1 MMHIFDY
8 FFYRVY
14 VDYKKRG
21 EEQVILPT
29 IEIGT
34 FIALLFV
41 PIWWGVY
48 RLFIIENDTPKIYVK
63 VTLFLFYFLLYI
75 RYKKKKDI
83 ILKKYAKSKYNKKI
97 SIFCIH
103 LMLLVCFAI
112 GVLLASLLKCYIYE
126 PYHLEGILGK

>member
-1 MMHIFDY
+1 MHIFD

-21 EEQVILPT
+21 EEQVISPT

-48 RLFIIENDTPKIYVK
+48 SLFIIENDTPNLYVK
-63 VTLFLFYFLLYI
+63 VALFLFYFLLYI

-83 ILKKYAKSKYNKKI
+83 ILKKMRNQNI
-97 SIFCIH
+97 TRRFRF
-103 LMLLVCFAI
+103 FAF
-112 GVLLASLLKCYIYE
+112 
-126 PYHLEGILGK
+126 ILC